1 MSEMIGAPCTSVGSD
16 EVTFEEEGLELLIYG
31 SRCCGD
37 REGVSIQA
45 NDEHIGGKAGCDD

>member
-1 MSEMIGAPCTSVGSD
+1 MIGAPCTSVGSE